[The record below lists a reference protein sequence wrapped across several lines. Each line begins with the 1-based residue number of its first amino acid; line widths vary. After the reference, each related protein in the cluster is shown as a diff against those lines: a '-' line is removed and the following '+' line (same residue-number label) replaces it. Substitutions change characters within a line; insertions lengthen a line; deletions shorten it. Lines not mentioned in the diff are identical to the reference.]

1 RAGQERTP
9 PGFLTFFVHVSWGND
24 AVSLGMRRLRS
35 TDDCEF
41 AAAGAA
47 AEERVPT
54 VRLESRYGDA
64 GRHVELL
71 QNFAAPRIDPTQFAF
86 LVFQGAVPEF
96 AVHPGDAGHE
106 AI

>member
-1 RAGQERTP
+1 MSAYDPKRTSIR
-9 PGFLTFFVHVSWGND
+9 FLNLFIDVSWGYD
-24 AVSLGMRRLRS
+24 DVSLWLRRLRS
-35 TDDCEF
+35 ADDSEF

-47 AEERVPT
+47 AEERVPA

-64 GRHVELL
+64 GRHVELF

-96 AVHPGDAGHE
+96 AVHPGDA
-106 AI
+106 